1 MLVVD
6 WRKWLPF
13 FRRFDNR
20 VVVDVRRSEAVRAR
34 NLAVDVVGK
43 KGKCDVRNIFLGF
56 GMLWIDLVRIELD
69 LAPGLQG
76 LKLLWLIELKL
87 GNRT

>member
-20 VVVDVRRSEAVRAR
+20 VVVDVGRSEAVRAR
-34 NLAVDVVGK
+34 NLAVD
-43 KGKCDVRNIFLGF
+43 